1 MSAKRAADLLA
12 HGVQTSRDILTGEG
26 PLDALLRTSRNVLDM
41 FFSALGLEPA
51 TDLDVA
57 LCTITI
63 TMWTTLVRFEELPLL
78 FAITFRSSLSRSL
91 SLSLSLSRSCCLSTP
106 RPFIF
111 STRVLY
117 FLHPW

>member
-78 FAITFRSSLSRSL
+78 FAITFRSSLSL